1 RMRGE
6 STALPNSM
14 KAAKRNGKEKRGRGN
29 FLDRAIDSA
38 EKSVELLLHLL
49 LLATARQ
56 RELCHQ
62 KVPCLFEKSSLT
74 KAQLFFAAK
83 PAQIPKDLGDL
94 NGRAA
99 VEHLRIFAIA
109 PIPRLRRHGDLITF
123 QGLNHG
129 LRVLTR
135 DDRPKQARSSCGR
148 DHHRHAG
155 LDDMNH
161 IEALGLPFDAL
172 LFDRGDLTHSMGAVY
187 SFISD
192 LEAHPEYPPSGSSC
206 RARDASAPSREEPV
220 GDTVLARG
228 GENDF
233 IIIAQ
238 NAASVNPS
246 LLGIFY

>member
-1 RMRGE
+1 MRGE

-14 KAAKRNGKEKRGRGN
+14 KAAKRNGKEKRGRGS

-148 DHHRHAG
+148 DHHLHAG

-161 IEALGLPFDAL
+161 IEALGLPLMRF
-172 LFDRGDLTHSMGAVY
+172 SSIEV
-187 SFISD
+187 ISPTPWARCTV
-192 LEAHPEYPPSGSSC
+192 LSPILKLIQNILHRAHPAEPGTHPPLAERSPLGT
-206 RARDASAPSREEPV
+206 PSW
-220 GDTVLARG
+220 RG
-228 GENDF
+228 
-233 IIIAQ
+233 
-238 NAASVNPS
+238 AAKM
-246 LLGIFY
+246 